1 VTDDDARRLVRAVLT
16 EMGIDVSDPNEMQA
30 DFSFLRRQREASE
43 KIAAA
48 GKIVA
53 VGIVLSGLASLIW
66 LGLRA
71 ALGGDP
77 SS

>member
-1 VTDDDARRLVRAVLT
+1 MTDDEARKLVRAVLT
-16 EMGIDVSDPNEMQA
+16 EMGIDVTDPNEMQA
-30 DFSFLRRQREASE
+30 DFVFLRNQRKVSE
-43 KIAAA
+43 KIGAA
-48 GKIVA
+48 GRVA
-53 VGIVLSGLASLIW
+53 ILGIVLSGIASLIW

>member
-1 VTDDDARRLVRAVLT
+1 MTDDDARLLVRAVLT
-16 EMGIDVSDPNEMQA
+16 EMGLDVSDPNEMQA
-30 DFSFLRRQREASE
+30 DFVFLRNQRKVSE
-43 KIAAA
+43 KIGAA
-48 GKIVA
+48 GRVA
-53 VGIVLSGLASLIW
+53 ILGIVLSGIASLIW

>member
-1 VTDDDARRLVRAVLT
+1 VTNDDARKLVRAVLT

-30 DFSFLRRQREASE
+30 DFVFLRNQRKVSE
-43 KIAAA
+43 KIGAA
-48 GKIVA
+48 GKVA
-53 VGIVLSGLASLIW
+53 ILGIVLSGIASLIW